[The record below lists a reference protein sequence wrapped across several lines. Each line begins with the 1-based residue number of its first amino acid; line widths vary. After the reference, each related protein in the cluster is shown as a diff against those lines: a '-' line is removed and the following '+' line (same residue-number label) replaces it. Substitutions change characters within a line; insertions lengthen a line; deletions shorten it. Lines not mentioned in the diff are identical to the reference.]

1 MSDDKQLKQNILA
14 ELAWEPSINAA
25 HIGVT
30 THNGVATIGGH
41 VEHYF
46 EKRAA
51 EAAAGRVKGVKA
63 VVEDIEVRVP
73 AYGKQTDEELAT
85 AALNRLASDISVP
98 RDAIKLTVEKGWVTL
113 NGAVDWHYQL
123 DAAAQD
129 VRGLMGVIG
138 VSNNI
143 TIKPR
148 VNVSNLSDDIMHA
161 LNRSWFFDPT
171 TINVSASDGRVKL
184 TGTVDSWNER
194 EIAAATAWA
203 APGATSVENNIVVS

>member
-1 MSDDKQLKQNILA
+1 MSHDKQLKQNILA

-30 THNGVATIGGH
+30 THDGVATISGH
-41 VEHYF
+41 VENYF
-46 EKRAA
+46 EKRSA

-63 VVEDIEVRVP
+63 VVEEIEVRLP
-73 AYGKQTDEELAT
+73 AHGKRTDEELAIS
-85 AALNRLASDISVP
+85 AVNRLASDISVP
-98 RDAIKLTVEKGWVTL
+98 HDAIKLTVEKGWVTL

-161 LNRSWFFDPT
+161 LHRSWFFDPK
-171 TINVSASDGRVKL
+171 TINVSARDGQVKL
-184 TGTVDSWNER
+184 TGTVDSWSER

-203 APGATSVENNIVVS
+203 APGATSVENNIVVA

>member
-30 THNGVATIGGH
+30 THNGVATISGH

-46 EKRAA
+46 EKRSA
-51 EAAAGRVKGVKA
+51 EAATGRVKGVKA

-73 AYGKQTDEELAT
+73 AYGKRTDEELAT
-85 AALNRLASDISVP
+85 AALNRLDSDISVP

-113 NGAVDWHYQL
+113 SGAVDWHYQL

-129 VRGLMGVIG
+129 VRGLVGVIG

-143 TIKPR
+143 TIKQR

-161 LNRSWFFDPT
+161 LNRSWFFDPK
-171 TINVSASDGRVKL
+171 TINVSATDGRVKL

-203 APGATSVENNIVVS
+203 APGATSVENDIVVS